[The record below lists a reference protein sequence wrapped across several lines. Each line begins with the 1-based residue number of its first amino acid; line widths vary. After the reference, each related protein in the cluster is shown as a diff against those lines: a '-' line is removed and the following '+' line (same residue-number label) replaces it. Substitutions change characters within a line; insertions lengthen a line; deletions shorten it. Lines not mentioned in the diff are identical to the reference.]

1 MRRDAEM
8 SKLEIVALLPKRD
21 GRARAGHPW
30 VFSNEINMTPAL
42 KALVPGSLVTVADS
56 RGEAVG
62 TYTFN
67 PNTLIACRKLSGK
80 PNAEINVAWLEER
93 LRQALRRRPASPYYR
108 LVHSEGDDM
117 PGLVVDR
124 FGDVLVGQITTAGMQ
139 LLKDDLEAALISVT
153 GCKGMVW
160 RMDTSARSLE
170 GLPVNDEVDIAG
182 DVPEGRGKVM
192 ENGLE
197 FVADI
202 AGGQKTGWFY
212 DQRANHAFMA
222 QMVANMVEQQAAKGG
237 AVEVLD
243 VYSHIGGFG
252 LAMLHGGAAHAT
264 LVDASNHAM
273 NLARESAKI
282 QGVDGKCEFVVKHAF
297 DAMEEMGAAG
307 KLFNAVVCDPPAFI
321 KSAKVMAE
329 GLKGYEKVARLGAAL
344 VRGGGYLTVCSCS
357 HNATLEDF
365 MAASVR
371 GVRRAGRSGRMLR
384 VGGADYDH
392 PQHLMLGENS
402 YLKCITLQLD

>member
-1 MRRDAEM
+1 MAH
-8 SKLEIVALLPKRD
+8 EIVALLPKRD

-30 VFSNEINMTPAL
+30 VFSNELDMTPAL
-42 KALVPGSLVTVADS
+42 KKLEAGSLVTVVDS

-67 PNTLIACRKLSGK
+67 PGTLIACRKLTSR
-80 PNAEINVAWLEER
+80 PNASIDVAWLEER
-93 LRQALRRRPASPYYR
+93 LRHALRRRPAGTPYYR

-117 PGLVVDR
+117 PGLIVDR

-139 LLKDDLEAALISVT
+139 RLKDSLEAALISVT

-170 GLPVNDEVDIAG
+170 GLPVSDEVDIAG
-182 DVPEGRGKVM
+182 DVPEGRGKVV

-202 AGGQKTGWFY
+202 TGGQKTGWFY
-212 DQRANHAFMA
+212 DQRANHAF
-222 QMVANMVEQQAAKGG
+222 AASVFDRLPEG
-237 AVEVLD
+237 AEVLD

-252 LAMLHGGAAHAT
+252 LAMLAGGAARAT

-282 QGVDGKCEFVVKHAF
+282 QGVADTCTFVVKNAF
-297 DAMEEMGAAG
+297 EAMEEMAAEG
-307 KLFNAVVCDPPAFI
+307 KMFHAVVCDPPAFI

-344 VRGGGYLTVCSCS
+344 VRGGGYLTLNSCS
-357 HNATLEDF
+357 HNASLEDF
-365 MAASVR
+365 TAACVR
-371 GVRRAGRSGRMLR
+371 GIRRAGRSGRLIR
-384 VGGADYDH
+384 TGGADFDH
-392 PQHLMLGENS
+392 PQHLMLAENA
-402 YLKCITLQLD
+402 YLKCLTFQLD